1 MKLVIGGVER
11 KINQV
16 NTYCKENDIKDKTVG
31 DVLEASR
38 SDRLLKK
45 IYHKSVFHDIVGIAH
60 SNRDFVHIPTIKLYD
75 PNSLDKKTNVKQE
88 AKKIEHE
95 YAMQARDLLANRFN

>member
-1 MKLVIGGVER
+1 MKVIIGGVER

-16 NTYCKENDIKDKTVG
+16 STYCKENDIKDKSVG

-45 IYHKSVFHDIVGIAH
+45 IYHKSIFHDIIGIA
-60 SNRDFVHIPTIKLYD
+60 SSDRDFVHVPSITLYN
-75 PNSLDKKTNVKQE
+75 PKHLDKKTNVKQE
-88 AKKIEHE
+88 AKRIEHE
-95 YAMQARDLLANRFN
+95 YAIQARDLLANKI